1 MFRAFRS
8 LFLAALIVVAAPS
21 LLLAQTNTGTIA
33 GVVKDSSGGVL
44 PGASVKVVRD
54 GANSAESSVDLVA
67 SGDGSYRTE
76 PLNVGAYRVAAS
88 LDGFETSERR
98 ILLGAGQTATADFTL
113 SPARFSQ
120 SVVVTARRVEEA
132 AQDVPIPVSVVKG
145 DLVSDTGAFN
155 VNRLK
160 EMIPTVQFYSTNP
173 RNSAINIRGLGAPFG
188 LTNDG
193 LEQGVGLYIDGVYY
207 ARPASATLDFLDVD
221 QVEVLRGPE
230 GTLFGKNTTAGA
242 LNVTTRKPS
251 FTRGVEAE
259 VNYGSLQFVQAKASV
274 TGPLAKNWAG
284 RVSFSGTTREGTV
297 FNTKTGQDVNNLDNV
312 GLRGQLLYAPSAALA
327 ITLSIDDTRQRAN
340 GYTQVIE
347 DVAPTLRPAN
357 RQWAQIISDL
367 HYTPPSYNAF
377 DRVTDIDSPLRSYQ
391 DLGGA
396 SLNIDWKVG
405 PGRLTS
411 TTAWR
416 YWDWDPA
423 SDRDFIGLPITTIS
437 AGTSKQHQ
445 WTQEVRYAE
454 DVSHKLNFV
463 AGAFLFDQSVVS
475 DPVIKQEQGSAAARF
490 LLAPSAN
497 ANTPGL
503 LDGYGFNQYLNYD
516 NLSAA
521 LFGQLQWSI
530 GDRVRL
536 LPGLR
541 LNYDRKNVDFNQQTY
556 GGLQTTNAAL
566 IALQQSV
573 LAPQAYEA
581 NVGDTN
587 TSGQITAAFKVSE
600 RVNAYAT
607 FATGFKS
614 VGLNL
619 GGVPTDATNQ
629 PVLSAAVVKP
639 EDVHNY
645 EIGVKTTPFRAV
657 TANVAVFDTEIKDFQ
672 AQVTNGSV
680 GVIRG
685 YLANA
690 EHVRVRG
697 VEFDGSAR
705 VNSNLSIYNAIAYT
719 DGRYVKFTDAPPPIE
734 DTGGPQFEDISGS
747 LLPGISKWAISLGG
761 EATLRARLFEWSGE
775 YFAALDAAYRSSFS
789 SSATY
794 SRYMVV
800 PGYTVLNARVG
811 FRIANAWTLSVWSR
825 NLLNTN
831 YFELLSAAPGNTGL
845 IVGQPGDPRT
855 AGITLRLALKP

>member
-1 MFRAFRS
+1 MFRSVRS
-8 LFLAALIVVAAPS
+8 LVVVALTLVASSPA
-21 LLLAQTNTGTIA
+21 LAQSNTGFIA

-44 PGASVKVVRD
+44 PGASVKIVSD
-54 GANSAESSVDLVA
+54 ATSASTDLLA
-67 SGDGSYRTE
+67 QPNGSYRSE
-76 PLNVGAYRVAAS
+76 PVPVGAYRVAAS
-88 LDGFETSERR
+88 LDGFEAVERR
-98 ILLGAGQTATADFTL
+98 VTVNAGQTLQADFTL

-120 SVVVTARRVEEA
+120 SVVVTARRVEEI

-145 DLVSDTGAFN
+145 DLVSDAGAFN

-193 LEQGVGLYIDGVYY
+193 LEPGVGLYIDGVFFS
-207 ARPASATLDFLDVD
+207 RPASATLDFLDVD

-242 LNVTTRKPS
+242 INVTTRKPS
-251 FTRGVEAE
+251 FTRGTEVE
-259 VNYGSLQFVQAKASV
+259 VNYGSLQFVQAKASL
-274 TGPLAKNWAG
+274 TGPLAKSLAG
-284 RVSFSGTTREGTV
+284 RISFSGTTREGTT
-297 FNTKTGQDVNNLDNV
+297 FNVRTRQHVNDMDNV
-312 GLRGQLLYAPSAALA
+312 GIRGQLLFAPSDRLAVTLA
-327 ITLSIDDTRQRAN
+327 IDGTRQRAT
-340 GYTQVIE
+340 GYTQVVE
-347 DVAPTLRPAN
+347 GVAPTLRPAN
-357 RQWAQIISDL
+357 RQWAQIAADL
-367 HYTPPSYNAF
+367 HYATPSDNAF

-396 SLNIDWKVG
+396 SLNVDWKVG
-405 PGRLTS
+405 GGRLTS

-423 SDRDFIGLPITTIS
+423 SDRDFIGLPVTTVS

-445 WTQEVRYAE
+445 WTQELRYAG
-454 DVSHKLNFV
+454 DISRQANFV
-463 AGAFLFDQSVVS
+463 AGAFVFSQDIAS
-475 DPVIKQEQGSAAARF
+475 DPVVKQEQGPAAWRF
-490 LLAPSAN
+490 LLAPTAL
-497 ANTPGL
+497 AATLGL
-503 LDGYGFNQYLNYD
+503 LDGYGFNQYLRYD

-530 GDRVRL
+530 TDRLRV

-541 LNYDRKNVDFNQQTY
+541 VNYDQKKVDFNQQTY
-556 GGLQTTNAAL
+556 GGLQTANPAL
-566 IALQQSV
+566 IALQLSV
-573 LAPQAYEA
+573 LAPQAYKA

-587 TSGQITAAFKVSE
+587 TSGQITAAYKIAD
-600 RVNAYAT
+600 RVNAYGT

-619 GGVPTDATNQ
+619 NGVPTDADNQ
-629 PVLSAAVVKP
+629 PVLSAAAVKP
-639 EDVHNY
+639 EEVRNV
-645 EIGVKTTPFRAV
+645 EVGVKTTPFRGI
-657 TANVAVFDTEIKDFQ
+657 TANIAAFDTEIRNFQ

-690 EHVRVRG
+690 GKVRVRG
-697 VEFDGSAR
+697 AEFDSSAR
-705 VNSNLSIYNAIAYT
+705 ISSGLSIYGAAAYT
-719 DGRYVKFTDAPPPIE
+719 DGRYITFTDAPPPIE

-747 LLPGISKWAISLGG
+747 ELPGISKWAVSVGG
-761 EATLRARLFEWSGE
+761 EASRKASLYGHRGE
-775 YFAALDAAYRSSFS
+775 FFVALDASYRSSFS
-789 SSATY
+789 SSATF

-800 PGYTVLNARVG
+800 PGYALVNARVG
-811 FRIANAWTLSVWSR
+811 FRVASGWTVSIWSR
-825 NLLNTN
+825 NLFDTD
-831 YFELLSAAPGNTGL
+831 YFDLLTAAPGNSGL

-855 AGITLRLALKP
+855 AGITLRFALK

>member
-1 MFRAFRS
+1 MFRVVRS
-8 LFLAALIVVAAPS
+8 LAVALLLVFVPS
-21 LLLAQTNTGTIA
+21 LVLGQNVGVIA

-44 PGASVKVVRD
+44 PGASVKISSD
-54 GANSAESSVDLVA
+54 SSAPGMDLVA
-67 SGDGSYRTE
+67 NADGSYRAE
-76 PLNVGAYRVAAS
+76 PLAAGAYRVAAA
-88 LDGFETSERR
+88 LDGFETIERR
-98 ILLGAGQTATADFTL
+98 VVVSGGQTAQADFTL

-120 SVVVTARRVEEA
+120 SVVVTARRVEEV

-160 EMIPTVQFYSTNP
+160 ELIPTVQFYSTNP
-173 RNSAINIRGLGAPFG
+173 RNSTINIRGLGAPFG

-193 LEQGVGLYIDGVYY
+193 LEQGVGLYIDGVYF

-251 FTRGVEAE
+251 FSRGAEVE

-274 TGPLAKNWAG
+274 TGPLAKSLAG
-284 RVSFSGTTREGTV
+284 RISFSGTQRDGTV
-297 FNTKTGQDVNNLDNV
+297 FNVTTQQDVNTLNNV
-312 GLRGQLLYAPSAALA
+312 GVRGQLLYAPSASMA
-327 ITLSIDDTRQRAN
+327 ITLAIDDTRQRAN

-347 DVAPTLRPAN
+347 GVAPTRRPAN

-367 HYTPPSYNAF
+367 HYSPPSYNAF

-396 SLNIDWKVG
+396 SLNIDWTVG

-437 AGTSKQHQ
+437 AGTSTQRQ
-445 WTQEVRYAE
+445 WTQEVRYSA
-454 DVSHKLNFV
+454 DVSHTLNFV
-463 AGAFLFDQSVVS
+463 AGAFLFNQTIAS

-490 LLAPSAN
+490 LLAPSA
-497 ANTPGL
+497 AASTPGL
-503 LDGYGFNQYLNYD
+503 LDGYGFNQYLKYD

-530 GDRVRL
+530 GDRLRL

-556 GGLQTTNAAL
+556 GGLQTTNPTL
-566 IALQQSV
+566 LALQQSV
-573 LAPQAYEA
+573 LAPQAYTA

-587 TSGQITAAFKVSE
+587 TSGQITAAYKISD
-600 RVNAYAT
+600 RVNAYGT

-619 GGVPTDATNQ
+619 NGVPTDANNQ
-629 PVLSAAVVKP
+629 PVLADAVVKP
-639 EDVHNY
+639 EEVHNF
-645 EIGVKTTPFRAV
+645 EVGIKTTPVRGV
-657 TANVAVFDTEIKDFQ
+657 TANIAVFDTEIKDFQ

-690 EHVRVRG
+690 ERVRVRG
-697 VEFDGSAR
+697 AEFDGSAR
-705 VNSNLSIYNAIAYT
+705 LGSNLSLYTALAYT
-719 DGRYVKFTDAPPPIE
+719 DGRYVKFTDAPPPLE

-747 LLPGISKWAISLGG
+747 LVPGISKWAVSLGG
-761 EATLRARLFEWSGE
+761 EAIHQASLFDRAGE
-775 YFAALDAAYRSSFS
+775 YFAAGDLSYRSSFS

-800 PGYTVLNARVG
+800 PGYVVVNARVG
-811 FRIANAWTLSVWSR
+811 FRVANGWTVSVWSR
-825 NLLNTN
+825 NLLNTSTSN
-831 YFELLSAAPGNTGL
+831 C
-845 IVGQPGDPRT
+845 
-855 AGITLRLALKP
+855 

>member
-1 MFRAFRS
+1 MFRSFIA
-8 LFLAALIVVAAPS
+8 AALILIAPAFVF
-21 LLLAQTNTGTIA
+21 AQVNTGTIS

-54 GANSAESSVDLVA
+54 GANAAEASIDLIA
-67 SGDGSYRTE
+67 TGDGSYRSE
-76 PLNVGAYRVAAS
+76 PLAVGAYRVAAS
-88 LDGFETSERR
+88 LDGFETTERR
-98 ILLGAGQTATADFTL
+98 VAVGAGQTATADFTL

-120 SVVVTARRVEEA
+120 SVVVTARRIEEA

-188 LTNDG
+188 LTSDG

-251 FTRGVEAE
+251 FTRGAEVE
-259 VNYGSLQFVQAKASV
+259 VNYGSLQFVQAKASL
-274 TGPLAKNWAG
+274 TGPLAKSWAG
-284 RVSFSGTTREGTV
+284 RISFSGTTREGTV
-297 FNTKTGQDVNNLDNV
+297 FNTKTRDDVNNMNNV
-312 GLRGQLLYAPSAALA
+312 GVRGQLLYAPSAALA
-327 ITLSIDDTRQRAN
+327 ITLAVDDTRQRAN

-347 DVAPTLRPAN
+347 GVAPTLRPAN
-357 RQWAQIISDL
+357 RQWAQIVSDL

-396 SLNIDWKVG
+396 SLNIDWKAG

-445 WTQEVRYAE
+445 FTQEVRYAA

-463 AGAFLFDQSVVS
+463 AGAFLFNQSIVS

-503 LDGYGFNQYLNYD
+503 LDGYGFNQYLNYS

-530 GDRVRL
+530 GDRFRL

-541 LNYDRKNVDFNQQTY
+541 LNYDDKKVDFNQQTY
-556 GGLQTTNAAL
+556 GGLQTTNPAL

-573 LAPQAYEA
+573 LAPQAYKA

-587 TSGQITAAFKVSE
+587 TSGQITAAVKISD
-600 RVNAYAT
+600 RVNAYGT

-619 GGVPTDATNQ
+619 GGVPTDANNQ

-639 EDVHNY
+639 ENVHNY
-645 EIGVKTTPFRAV
+645 EVGIKTTPFRAV
-657 TANVAVFDTEIKDFQ
+657 TANVAAFDTEIKDFQ

-690 EHVRVRG
+690 ERVRVRG
-697 VEFDGSAR
+697 AEFDGSAR
-705 VNSNLSIYNAIAYT
+705 LGSNLSIYNAIAYT

-761 EATLRARLFEWSGE
+761 EATHRARVLEHSGE
-775 YFAALDAAYRSSFS
+775 FFAALDAAYRSSFS

-794 SRYMVV
+794 SHYMVV
-800 PGYTVLNARVG
+800 PGYTVLNARIG
-811 FRIANAWTLSVWSR
+811 FRVANGWTLSVWSR

-845 IVGQPGDPRT
+845 IVGQPGDQRT
-855 AGITLRLALKP
+855 AGVTLRFSVK